1 MKRSMIEGLASAAVI
16 LALPRVYAVGEIV
29 AIYLPGKTTGEEW
42 HLVMADVQIAFLGR
56 SKDPAQDQSQL
67 PRFPLDG
74 SVPCAAYHFR
84 RSGDTLQVFLR
95 DNEKSASKVQAEK
108 DGWYLTGK
116 CTEKGGEVIL
126 TMGVEQFS
134 HWSFLPAKILDPEV
148 QRFYIRNVGPD
159 GKDAWLWMEDK
170 GTRYRGGRETRKPV
184 LSFEKQEVFNVEG
197 GPHSGSK

>member
-1 MKRSMIEGLASAAVI
+1 MASCDGQRADR
-16 LALPRVYAVGEIV
+16 LFRVDR
-29 AIYLPGKTTGEEW
+29 KTRPKIR
-42 HLVMADVQIAFLGR
+42 VNFRDFLSTVPYR
-56 SKDPAQDQSQL
+56 AQ
-67 PRFPLDG
+67 
-74 SVPCAAYHFR
+74 AYHFR
-84 RSGDTLQVFLR
+84 RSGDTLQVFLH

-148 QRFYIRNVGPD
+148 QRFYIRNVRPQEP
-159 GKDAWLWMEDK
+159 WLWMEDK